1 MLHVKQEL
9 FLKLPEKKRN
19 EGEMN
24 FQKKQCFSVSK
35 QDHPPLPQPPTIK
48 VDFKF

>member
-1 MLHVKQEL
+1 MLYIKQEL

-24 FQKKQCFSVSK
+24 FLKKQCFSVSK

-48 VDFKF
+48 GRF